1 LAGLLAATV
10 LAVAACGGATGG
22 SGSGGGGGQSGGAPA
37 GGVTELGKKLPQAI
51 QDAKEIK
58 VGSDIAYPPVE
69 FMEGEE
75 AVGIDPD
82 LGAELGKKLGV
93 KLTFSNSTF
102 DNLIP
107 SLKAKRFD
115 LIMSAMSAT
124 EERAKEISFLTYFN
138 VGTSIVV
145 KKGNPEGIQS
155 LDDLCGKTVSVQDG
169 TTQEDVALGQQKKCE
184 GQGSTLKV
192 LTPKTDPEALLDIKS
207 GRAVAD
213 MNDFPVAAY
222 NAKTA
227 GGGND
232 FEVVGEQID
241 AGPYGIG
248 IRKEDAQLRD
258 AILEA
263 LKAMMADGTYQQVLQ
278 KWNVTDGAVSAP
290 EVMGA

>member
-1 LAGLLAATV
+1 LLAATV
-10 LAVAACGGATGG
+10 LAVSACGGATGG
-22 SGSGGGGGQSGGAPA
+22 SGSGGGGGGSDNTAA
-37 GGVTELGKKLPQAI
+37 GGLTELGKKLPQSI

-58 VGSDIAYPPVE
+58 VGSDIAYAPVE
-69 FMEGEE
+69 FMEGDE

-82 LGAELGKKLGV
+82 LAAELGKKLGV
-93 KLTFSNSTF
+93 KFTFSNSTF

-115 LIMSAMSAT
+115 IIMSAMSAT
-124 EERAKEISFLTYFN
+124 EERAKEISFVTYFT

-155 LDDLCGKTVSVQDG
+155 LDDLCGKTVSVQDA
-169 TTQEDVALGQQKKCE
+169 TTQEDVALAQQEKCKTA
-184 GQGSTLKV
+184 GKDLKI

-213 MNDFPVAAY
+213 MNDYPVAAY

-232 FEVVGEQID
+232 FEVVGDQID

-248 IRKEDAQLRD
+248 VRKEDAQLRD
-258 AILEA
+258 ALNEA
-263 LKAMMADGTYQQVLQ
+263 LKATIADGTYQQVLQ
-278 KWNVTDGAVSAP
+278 KWNVAQGAVTAP